1 MRTIRAGRSRRKPNR
16 RKQPPL
22 NAKAALQHISFASM
36 FTMAMSTR
44 SRPFDDRKALDVVG
58 EQIEDFLARIQAQQH
73 PALRTIAVEEFVE
86 KLRRYGRP
94 YTEGNRVFF
103 VYKGEAKRVSVPS
116 DLNGWNSGAD
126 RMRRLRGTNLFYL
139 KKRIDEAARFEYKL
153 AVDSN
158 WVLDPLNMQQA
169 MGGYGPNSEVWMP
182 AYLPPAEI
190 EYRSDFLHGSVDAFS
205 LRSKLLRRTH
215 PVFVYTPAGYSES
228 KQRLPTM
235 YITDGGE
242 YISLALMLNVLDTM
256 IADGRI
262 QPIIA
267 VFVDPRTD
275 VRDSET
281 SKRMTDYMMNDRFV
295 DFLIT
300 ELRTKI
306 TKRYRTKPD
315 PKQTAIMGAS
325 LGGLIA
331 TYAAYTR
338 PDVFGL
344 CAAQSPAYW
353 TTDGALTRM
362 ISRGP
367 KKPIKISIDT
377 GTIRDAQD
385 GARRMKRVLR
395 RKRYPLRYAEFPE
408 SHNWVNWRAR
418 IPQIL
423 TFFWGTDVAGG

>member
-1 MRTIRAGRSRRKPNR
+1 
-16 RKQPPL
+16 
-22 NAKAALQHISFASM
+22 M
-36 FTMAMSTR
+36 FTMAMSAR
-44 SRPFDDRKALDVVG
+44 SRPFDTRDALEALG
-58 EQIEDFLARIQAQQH
+58 ERFEDSLARIQAQQH
-73 PALRTIAVEEFVE
+73 PTLRGIAAEEFVE

-94 YTEGNRVFF
+94 YTEGNKVFF

-116 DLNGWNSGAD
+116 DLNGWDSSAD
-126 RMRRLRGTNLFYL
+126 KMKRVRGTNLLYL

-182 AYLPPAEI
+182 AYSPPAEI
-190 EYRSDFLHGSVDAFS
+190 EYRNDIRHGSVDAFS
-205 LRSKLLRRTH
+205 IRGKFLKRSH
-215 PVFVYTPAGYSES
+215 PVFVYTPPGYSES
-228 KQRLPTM
+228 KRPFPTM
-235 YITDGGE
+235 YVTDGGE

-267 VFVDPRTD
+267 VFIDPRTD

-281 SKRMTDYMMNDRFV
+281 SKRMTDYMMNDKFV

-300 ELRTKI
+300 ELRPTI
-306 TKRYRTKPD
+306 TKRYRTKLD
-315 PKQTAIMGAS
+315 PKQTAILGAS
-325 LGGLIA
+325 LGGLFA

-353 TTDGALTRM
+353 ITDGALTRM

-367 KKPIKISIDT
+367 KKPVKISIDT
-377 GTIRDAQD
+377 GIIRDAQD
-385 GARRMKRVLR
+385 GARGMKRVLK
-395 RKRYPLRYAEFPE
+395 RKRYALRYAEYPE

-423 TFFWGTDVAGG
+423 TFFWGEEVARG